1 MEILSK
7 KIKIPNRRIKVDE
20 VKHAFNVWE
29 EPSDKF
35 VSIFYKKDD
44 KYLLDDKW
52 DAIILFLEEQ
62 LAGSN
67 FLDFVNE
74 LVVFTKGVKSF
85 HFFFVDK
92 EIPKN
97 EYFKHSLSSFKKNYY
112 RANEEAKVIK
122 NTFRIDFKK
131 KIFGNS
137 SFWSVEQYEGLIK
150 RSKITWNMRNESIIL
165 PAKFSNK
172 NSNSVINLKRVF
184 CHLYLQK
191 SINKTISIAKYYNLL
206 YSLAQHGN
214 YGLGEDSLDSLHLHN
229 LVSGELYTLKSSVDK
244 MSEDTKTFFDN
255 LVVADGIFSESR
267 GVNFITSESGE
278 NYFVTLS

>member
-7 KIKIPNRRIKVDE
+7 KIKIPNRRIKLDE

-85 HFFFVDK
+85 HFFF
-92 EIPKN
+92 
-97 EYFKHSLSSFKKNYY
+97 
-112 RANEEAKVIK
+112 
-122 NTFRIDFKK
+122 
-131 KIFGNS
+131 
-137 SFWSVEQYEGLIK
+137 
-150 RSKITWNMRNESIIL
+150 
-165 PAKFSNK
+165 
-172 NSNSVINLKRVF
+172 
-184 CHLYLQK
+184 C
-191 SINKTISIAKYYNLL
+191 
-206 YSLAQHGN
+206 
-214 YGLGEDSLDSLHLHN
+214 
-229 LVSGELYTLKSSVDK
+229 
-244 MSEDTKTFFDN
+244 
-255 LVVADGIFSESR
+255 
-267 GVNFITSESGE
+267 
-278 NYFVTLS
+278 